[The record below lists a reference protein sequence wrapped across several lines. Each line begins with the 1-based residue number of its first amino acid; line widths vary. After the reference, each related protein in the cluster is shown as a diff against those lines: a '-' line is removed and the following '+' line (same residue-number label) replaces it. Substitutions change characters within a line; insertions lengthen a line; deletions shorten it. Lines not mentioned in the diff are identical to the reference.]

1 MAKTSRTKATRAKTT
16 RAKAPR
22 KTAAKSAAKGAT
34 KSRGAAKSRSVA
46 KRAPARS
53 TRATARKA
61 PARKAPAR
69 KPAARKA
76 AVRKAPAARK
86 APARRASRGAAPA
99 DLNGWITHTDIT
111 SNNAE
116 ATKEWCAKVLG
127 WKFVGSMP
135 TPTGEYHMFAYS
147 DKGGGGVHG
156 ASASEAPSNTPYVYV
171 RDARATFESALA
183 AGAETIQA
191 PEDMGDLVTTA
202 IVRAPG
208 GVVIGLSSPLKGRS

>member
-34 KSRGAAKSRSVA
+34 KRRSAAKSRSVA

-53 TRATARKA
+53 TRASARKA
-61 PARKAPAR
+61 PARKTAAR

-99 DLNGWITHTDIT
+99 DLNGWITHTDIA

-156 ASASEAPSNTPYVYV
+156 AGAAESPSNTPYVYV

-183 AGAETIQA
+183 AGAEAIQS
-191 PEDMGDLVTTA
+191 PEDMGDMVTTA

>member
-22 KTAAKSAAKGAT
+22 KTAAKSAAKSAAKGAT

-61 PARKAPAR
+61 PARKAP
-69 KPAARKA
+69 ARKA